1 MTDLLMVAMN
11 YILMIKHYC
20 YNDDIDEAI
29 IMTQNL
35 LDRLNKIKDKGIN
48 SGA

>member
-1 MTDLLMVAMN
+1 MTTLLMVAMN

-29 IMTQNL
+29 IVTQNL
-35 LDRLNKIKDKGIN
+35 LDRLNRIKDKGISN
-48 SGA
+48 A